1 MPVLWRQRSVMS
13 AQAWL
18 QRHTQLGLRLL
29 WRQQQ
34 WLLTVKA
41 DSGLSASAAGVV
53 AVMRGGGLSAI
64 GTGVVVVM
72 VDSGSSAIAA
82 GVVVVMAD
90 SGLSA
95 SAAGMAVAATHP
107 TPLSMVTGARKQHN
121 ARGSGAQKR
130 TVQRTVHC
138 QVASAAP
145 LEV

>member
-34 WLLTVKA
+34 WLLTVMA
-41 DSGLSASAAGVV
+41 DSGLSASAAGVM
-53 AVMRGGGLSAI
+53 AARRGGGLSAI
-64 GTGVVVVM
+64 
-72 VDSGSSAIAA
+72 AA
-82 GVVVVMAD
+82 A
-90 SGLSA
+90 
-95 SAAGMAVAATHP
+95 MAVAATHP

-130 TVQRTVHC
+130 TVQRTVQC